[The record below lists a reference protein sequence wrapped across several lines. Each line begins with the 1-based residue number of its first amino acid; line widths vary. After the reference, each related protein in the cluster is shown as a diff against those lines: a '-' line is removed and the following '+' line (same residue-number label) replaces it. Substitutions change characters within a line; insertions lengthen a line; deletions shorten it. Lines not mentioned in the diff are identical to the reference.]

1 MSPALIYLVKINI
14 AIALFLLFYRLFFSG
29 DTFWKARRIYL
40 LASVVIA
47 FLYPLWSVEAWW
59 NESTVVHGLAVEYI
73 ELQELIVTPVTP
85 VVFPWKSVLL
95 SFYLVAVVVLL
106 VRILVQLV
114 SVLQLHAR
122 SKPLDIQGVGV
133 RSLAG
138 EITPFSFFGTI
149 YLNPSLHTDDELR
162 QILTHEL
169 AHVHQ
174 WHSLDVVVAELLCIG
189 FWINPFVWILRKEI
203 RQNLEFLADDRV
215 VASGVDSRNYQYHL
229 LRLSCQIPANELTN
243 NFNISPLKKRIRM
256 MNQPRSSKTT
266 ALKYLLIAPLSFSLI
281 VLSNAETLA
290 ASLGNLIKSPVN
302 ELVAEPSQVIV
313 ELPATDGV
321 ETIAVSELPKT
332 TTRSSLT
339 VVPVEQKD
347 PSKLNEVTVVGYAAE
362 QPKQKDDEVVFTVVE
377 EMPQFLGGDQAL
389 YKYLASSVKYPVAAQ
404 QKGTEGRVICQ
415 FIVDK
420 DGKVTDPTVVRGVS
434 TELDAEALR
443 VIRAMPLWKPGKQK
457 GKAVNVKF
465 TLPINFSLQRSTNE
479 KASSDVLVKKYPV
492 IVIDG
497 EVKPEGFDLN
507 SIKAEDIE
515 EVTVLKSNND
525 PAQKEKLITQ
535 YGERAAEGVIL
546 IKMKK

>member
-1 MSPALIYLVKINI
+1 MNPALIYLVKVNI
-14 AIALFLLFYRLFFSG
+14 AIALFLLFYRFFFSG

-73 ELQELIVTPVTP
+73 ELQELIVTPATP
-85 VVFPWKSVLL
+85 VVFPWKTVLL
-95 SFYLVAVVVLL
+95 SVYLVAVVVLL

-114 SVLQLHAR
+114 SVLRLHAR
-122 SKPLDIQGVGV
+122 SKPLEIQGIRV
-133 RSLAG
+133 RGLAC
-138 EITPFSFFGTI
+138 EITPFSFFKTI
-149 YLNPSLHTDDELR
+149 YLNPSLHKEDELR

-169 AHVHQ
+169 AHVTQ
-174 WHSLDVVVAELLCIG
+174 WHSLDVVLAEILCIG
-189 FWINPFVWILRKEI
+189 FWLNPFVWIFRREI
-203 RQNLEFLADDRV
+203 RQNLEYLADDRV

-229 LRLSCQIPANELTN
+229 LRLSCRIPANELAN

-290 ASLGNLIKSPVN
+290 ASLGNLIKSPEN
-302 ELVAEPSQVIV
+302 ELVAEPAQVIV
-313 ELPATDGV
+313 ELPASVGI
-321 ETIAVSELPKT
+321 ETNAVTELPKT
-332 TTRSSLT
+332 STRSSLT

-347 PSKLNEVTVVGYAAE
+347 PSKLNEVTVIGYAAE
-362 QPKQKDDEVVFTVVE
+362 QPKPKDDEVVFTVVE

-443 VIRAMPLWKPGKQK
+443 VIRAMPVWKPGKQK
-457 GKAVNVKF
+457 GIAVNVKF
-465 TLPINFSLQRSTNE
+465 TLPINFSLKRSTNE
-479 KASSDVLVKKYPV
+479 NAPADVLVKKNPV

-497 EVKPEGFDLN
+497 EVKAEGFDLN

>member
-1 MSPALIYLVKINI
+1 MNPALIYLVKVNI
-14 AIALFLLFYRLFFSG
+14 AIALFLLFYRFFFSG

-40 LASVVIA
+40 IASVVIA

-73 ELQELIVTPVTP
+73 ELQELIVTPATP
-85 VVFPWKSVLL
+85 VVFPWKTVLL
-95 SFYLVAVVVLL
+95 SVYLVAVVVLL

-114 SVLQLHAR
+114 SVLRLHAR
-122 SKPLDIQGVGV
+122 SKPLEIQGIRV
-133 RSLAG
+133 RGLAG
-138 EITPFSFFGTI
+138 EITPFSFFKTI
-149 YLNPSLHTDDELR
+149 YLNPSLHKEDELR

-169 AHVHQ
+169 AHVTQ
-174 WHSLDVVVAELLCIG
+174 WHSLDVVLAEILCVG
-189 FWINPFVWILRKEI
+189 FWLNPFVWIFRREI
-203 RQNLEFLADDRV
+203 RQNLEYLADDRV
-215 VASGVDSRNYQYHL
+215 VTSGVDSRNYQYHL
-229 LRLSCQIPANELTN
+229 LRLSCQIPANELAN

-290 ASLGNLIKSPVN
+290 ASLGNLIKSPEN
-302 ELVAEPSQVIV
+302 ELVAEPAQVIV
-313 ELPATDGV
+313 ELPASVGV
-321 ETIAVSELPKT
+321 ETNAVTELPKT
-332 TTRSSLT
+332 STRSSLT

-479 KASSDVLVKKYPV
+479 KASSDVLIKKYPV